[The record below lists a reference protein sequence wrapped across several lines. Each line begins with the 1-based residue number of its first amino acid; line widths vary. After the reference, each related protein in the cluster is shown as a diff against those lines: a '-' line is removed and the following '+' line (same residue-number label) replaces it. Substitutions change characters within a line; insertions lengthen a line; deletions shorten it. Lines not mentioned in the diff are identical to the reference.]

1 MAGTHSLHNP
11 LSNPAN
17 ALMHACA
24 SNRLTRRFYRTVVIC
39 LQLPPAGPP
48 RRAAVA
54 RARAMAL
61 IALSDDALG
70 VIFEGLRNVLEPC
83 VAVALSSACHG
94 LLAPTQAL
102 RQQLRADHTA
112 AAALCVKVGLRSCKE
127 LHEARQ
133 LTAASRVTWAT
144 RSITAA
150 DPQLGITMA
159 DIQQH
164 NKASMEEMFL
174 FFTAVDLATLG
185 SLGSVLPVLEELH
198 LSGATCAAG
207 ALRLAAGLGAGALPA
222 VVLLDLS
229 LPGIFNDADALA
241 FASAFGAALGR
252 GALPRLKFLD
262 LSNTMMGDAGGFK
275 P

>member
-1 MAGTHSLHNP
+1 
-11 LSNPAN
+11 
-17 ALMHACA
+17 
-24 SNRLTRRFYRTVVIC
+24 
-39 LQLPPAGPP
+39 
-48 RRAAVA
+48 
-54 RARAMAL
+54 MAL

-150 DPQLGITMA
+150 DPQLGITMD

-174 FFTAVDLATLG
+174 FFTAVDLATSTLTPTPTPI
-185 SLGSVLPVLEELH
+185 LTLTLTLNPTLILT
-198 LSGATCAAG
+198 LTQ
-207 ALRLAAGLGAGALPA
+207 P
-222 VVLLDLS
+222 
-229 LPGIFNDADALA
+229 
-241 FASAFGAALGR
+241 
-252 GALPRLKFLD
+252 
-262 LSNTMMGDAGGFK
+262 
-275 P
+275 